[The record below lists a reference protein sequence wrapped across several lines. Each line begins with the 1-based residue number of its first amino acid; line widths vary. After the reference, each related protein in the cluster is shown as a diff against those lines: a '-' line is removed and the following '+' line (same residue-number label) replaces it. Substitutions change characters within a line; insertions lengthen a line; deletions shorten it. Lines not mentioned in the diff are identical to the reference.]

1 MAFLLALAELE
12 REHVVLAI
20 KTKEVEIEKA
30 RLAALEKETEL
41 ATAKARSY
49 EALAQLQQNNPEL
62 IEKEIENTQRED
74 MDSIVQSRTNNSAVP
89 PTNDTRVVDNVAQAG
104 TSNYFGQPTNDTW
117 NMAPAGTN
125 NCFGQPTNDTW
136 NMVPAGT
143 NNFATWHSSGLAG
156 PSTSTAAHDSSSYLP
171 YNTYTGSSNGWEYQG
186 AGVDYGLGGV
196 GADEWRQ

>member
-12 REHVVLAI
+12 REHVALAI

-49 EALAQLQQNNPEL
+49 EALVQLQQNNPEL

-74 MDSIVQSRTNNSAVP
+74 MDSIVQSRTNNSAGP
-89 PTNDTRVVDNVAQAG
+89 AANATRVVDNVAQAG
-104 TSNYFGQPTNDTW
+104 TNNYSSQPTNDTR
-117 NMAPAGTN
+117 NPFVDDVVQAGTSN
-125 NCFGQPTNDTW
+125 YFGQPTNDTW

-143 NNFATWHSSGLAG
+143 NNFATWNSSGLAG
-156 PSTSTAAHDSSSYLP
+156 PSTSTAAHDTNSYLP
-171 YNTYTGSSNGWEYQG
+171 YKGSSNGWGYQG
-186 AGVDYGLGGV
+186 AGVDYGLGG
-196 GADEWRQ
+196 ANDWRQ